1 MGLLL
6 YSLPRLPRADQLNE
20 RGQPRA
26 FFFHLRLSAER
37 KKRKGIAG
45 NPRHQGKVEE
55 INRNR
60 TETMEL
66 QENVLIKD
74 RYRLLEE
81 RGRGHSGK
89 YGGRGTR

>member
-1 MGLLL
+1 MN
-6 YSLPRLPRADQLNE
+6 ADSPAL
-20 RGQPRA
+20 
-26 FFFHLRLSAER
+26 FFHLWLSAER
-37 KKRKGIAG
+37 KKRKGITG

>member
-1 MGLLL
+1 
-6 YSLPRLPRADQLNE
+6 
-20 RGQPRA
+20 
-26 FFFHLRLSAER
+26 
-37 KKRKGIAG
+37 
-45 NPRHQGKVEE
+45 
-55 INRNR
+55 
-60 TETMEL
+60 MEL